1 MSLAYTPGMMQT
13 LPAEW
18 RSALGRRLSDGDI
31 EKLDEFVSAE
41 RARAA
46 VFPPDEDVFAALRL
60 TPPDQVRAVILGQ
73 DPYYR
78 PGQASGL
85 AFSVRAG
92 VDRPRSLA
100 NIVKELETD
109 LGHPI
114 PADAT
119 LEPWARHGVL
129 LLNTALTV
137 REGVGNSHSRQ
148 WKGFTAA
155 IVAML
160 AERPVPVV
168 FLLWGES
175 AKAAGQKIDR
185 SRHIV
190 VKSAHPSP
198 LSAKGFV
205 GSHPFRRANAELANR
220 GLPPIDWDLA

>member
-1 MSLAYTPGMMQT
+1 MMET

-18 RSALGRRLSDGDI
+18 RSALGSRLPDADMAN
-31 EKLDEFVSAE
+31 LDEFVRFE
-41 RARAA
+41 RTQAT
-46 VFPPDEDVFAALRL
+46 VFPPDGDVFAALRL

-109 LGHPI
+109 LGHAM
-114 PADAT
+114 PAEAT
-119 LEPWARHGVL
+119 LEPWARNGVL

-137 REGVGNSHSRQ
+137 REGLPNSHRRQ
-148 WKGFTAA
+148 WKTFTAA

-160 AERPVPVV
+160 AARPTPLV
-168 FLLWGES
+168 FLLWGEP

-185 SRHIV
+185 TRHIV

-198 LSAKGFV
+198 LSAKGFT
-205 GSHPFRRANAELANR
+205 GSAPFRRANAELEKR
-220 GLPPIDWDLA
+220 GLPPIDWDLASS

>member
-1 MSLAYTPGMMQT
+1 MIET

-18 RSALGRRLSDGDI
+18 RSAIGRRLSDADLT
-31 EKLDEFVSAE
+31 KLDEFVFVE
-41 RARAA
+41 RAQYQ
-46 VFPPDEDVFAALRL
+46 VFPPDADVFAALRL

-78 PGQASGL
+78 PGQADGL
-85 AFSVRAG
+85 AFSVRSG
-92 VDRPRSLA
+92 VDRPRSLV

-109 LGHPI
+109 LGHPM
-114 PADAT
+114 PAEAT

-137 REGVGNSHSRQ
+137 REGAGASHSRQ
-148 WKGFTAA
+148 WKAFTTA

-160 AERPVPVV
+160 AERPVPLV
-168 FLLWGES
+168 FLLWGEH

-198 LSAKGFV
+198 LSARGFT
-205 GSHPFRRANAELANR
+205 GSAPFRRANDELAKR
-220 GLPPIDWDLA
+220 SLPPIDWDLTP